1 MANRWFRLA
10 QRPTRRL
17 AAVVAAVAVAFGGGL
32 VGTPTSAA
40 DVAPSAPTNV
50 RWAVVRSPQLELW
63 WTVPTGR
70 VPLAGYAIYR
80 NGVEVPAV
88 VTGDVSVGEVHA
100 SLAAQPVDR
109 DLYFQVQAIGANG
122 MRSVKT
128 APIIV
133 NIDGTRP
140 SVPTHLT
147 VGLQPNGQ
155 PVLSWTPAFDAV
167 GPITYLIYRNGVLTR
182 TDARTT
188 LPFEAEPVAIDL
200 YYQVQARDQAGNVGA
215 KTAPVMIRIPG
226 PDTVRPTIP
235 TDVRPNL
242 LLNATVELSWNP
254 STDNVGVV
262 GYSVF
267 LNGTEL
273 LQTSE
278 RSVRLL
284 NQQHGLTLGYQVQAF
299 DAAGNRSA
307 KTVPVY
313 LAF

>member
-1 MANRWFRLA
+1 MTSLVRTL
-10 QRPTRRL
+10 
-17 AAVVAAVAVAFGGGL
+17 AVAVVVAGG
-32 VGTPTSAA
+32 VAVPTPADAA
-40 DVAPSAPTNV
+40 DGAPPAPTEL
-50 RWAVVRSPQLELW
+50 RWAVLDSPRLHLS
-63 WTVPTGR
+63 WTAPTGS
-70 VPLAGYAIYR
+70 LAIAGYVVYR
-80 NGVEVPAV
+80 NGVEVPAEI
-88 VTGDVSVGEVHA
+88 TLRESVGGASA

-109 DLYFQVQAIGANG
+109 DLYYQVQAIATNG
-122 MRSVKT
+122 LRSVKT
-128 APIIV
+128 APIVV
-133 NIDGTRP
+133 NIDGTKP
-140 SVPTHLT
+140 TVPTNLS

-155 PVLSWTPAFDAV
+155 PVLSWTRSIDAV
-167 GPITYLIYRNGVLTR
+167 GPITYIIYRNGVLQR

-188 LPFEAEPVAIDL
+188 LPFEAEPAAIDL
-200 YYQVQARDQAGNVGA
+200 YYQVQARDQAGNVSV

-235 TDVRPNL
+235 TNVQPNL
-242 LLNATVELSWNP
+242 RLDATVELSWNA

-273 LQTSE
+273 LQTTE

-284 NQQHGLTLGYQVQAF
+284 NQQRGVTLGYQVQAF

-307 KTVPVY
+307 KTIPVY